1 MGAVIRRL
9 PKGVD
14 LVITNTFAVRAIV
27 ERNIIFFRRDW
38 VILVAGFFEPIFWL
52 IGISAGL
59 STIIDDIEFGG
70 ELVEYTAFVAPGL
83 IAVSAMNGAAF
94 DATFNFYFKLKQL
107 KIFDSIITTPVT
119 ITNVVM
125 GEAVWSVLRSTAY
138 ATSFLI
144 LTVLFGLVASPWAI
158 LIIPVSALIGFSISA
173 IGIFATTFVR
183 NWHDFDYFSLA
194 LQVLFIGSATFYPIT
209 VYPSWVQIVVQ
220 FTPLYHGV
228 ALCRSLALGTAGLAD
243 VGHLIVLVG
252 FTAFFG
258 WWANRRLE
266 KSLLA

>member
-1 MGAVIRRL
+1 M
-9 PKGVD
+9 
-14 LVITNTFAVRAIV
+14 ITNTFAVRSIV
-27 ERNIIFFRRDW
+27 ERNIIFFKRDW
-38 VILVAGFFEPIFWL
+38 VILVAGMFEPIFWL

-59 STIIDDIEFGG
+59 STIINDVEFRG

-94 DATFNFYFKLKQL
+94 DATFNFYFKLKEL

-119 ITNVVM
+119 IGNVVV

-138 ATSFLI
+138 AVAFLI
-144 LTVLFGLVASPWAI
+144 LTVLFGLVASWWAF
-158 LIIPVSALIGFSISA
+158 LIIPIAALIGFAVSA

-183 NWHDFDYFSLA
+183 NWHDFDYFSLV

-209 VYPSWVQIVVQ
+209 VYPGWVQVIVQV
-220 FTPLYHGV
+220 TPLYHGV
-228 ALCRSLALGTAGLAD
+228 ALCRSLALGAPQWAD
-243 VGHLIVLVG
+243 LGHLLVLLA
-252 FTAFFG
+252 FTAVFG
-258 WWANRRLE
+258 WLANRRLE

>member
-1 MGAVIRRL
+1 M
-9 PKGVD
+9 
-14 LVITNTFAVRAIV
+14 ITNTFAVRSIV

-38 VILVAGFFEPIFWL
+38 VILVAGMFEPIFWL
-52 IGISAGL
+52 VGISAGL
-59 STIIDDIEFGG
+59 STIIDDVEFRG

-94 DATFNFYFKLKQL
+94 DATFNFYFKLKEL

-119 ITNVVM
+119 IGNVVV
-125 GEAVWSVLRSTAY
+125 GEAVWSVLRSTVY
-138 ATSFLI
+138 AVAFLV
-144 LTVLFGLVASPWAI
+144 LTVLFGLVTSWWAF
-158 LIIPVSALIGFSISA
+158 LIIPIAALIGFAVSA

-183 NWHDFDYFSLA
+183 NWHDFDYFSLV

-209 VYPSWVQIVVQ
+209 VYPGWVQVIVQ

-228 ALCRSLALGTAGLAD
+228 ALCRSLALGAPNLAD
-243 VGHLIVLVG
+243 LGHLSVLLA
-252 FTAFFG
+252 FTAAFG
-258 WWANRRLE
+258 WLANRRLA